1 MRSVRRLAAVVMIF
15 LLAIPTKSIAAEGH
29 THSLVP
35 SIGPVTTSSSE
46 EYCSITS
53 YTVTQKC
60 NCGYKVETEQT
71 EYVPHQWESVCVDRV
86 RNGYQNRC
94 KVCRRTKGAIVYEV
108 VLMSRKRVSITYV
121 QHDSE

>member
-1 MRSVRRLAAVVMIF
+1 MKSLRKLAALVMIF
-15 LLAIPTKSIAAEGH
+15 SLAIPINSIAAEEH
-29 THSLVP
+29 THSFVY
-35 SIGPVTTSSSE
+35 SNGPTTTSSSE
-46 EYCSITS
+46 EYCTIIT
-53 YTVTQKC
+53 YTMTQKC
-60 NCGYKVETEQT
+60 KCGYKIETEQT

-108 VLMSRKRVSITYV
+108 VLMSRKLVSITYV

>member
-1 MRSVRRLAAVVMIF
+1 MKSLRKLAALVMIF
-15 LLAIPTKSIAAEGH
+15 SLAIPINSIAAEEH
-29 THSLVP
+29 THSFVY
-35 SIGPVTTSSSE
+35 SNGPTTTSSSE
-46 EYCSITS
+46 EYCTIIT
-53 YTVTQKC
+53 YTMTQKC
-60 NCGYKVETEQT
+60 KCGYKIETEQT